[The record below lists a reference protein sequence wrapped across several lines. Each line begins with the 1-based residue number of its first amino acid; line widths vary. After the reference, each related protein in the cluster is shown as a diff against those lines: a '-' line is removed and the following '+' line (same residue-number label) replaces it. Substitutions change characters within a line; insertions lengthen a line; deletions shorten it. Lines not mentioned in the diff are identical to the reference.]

1 MMYKKLKFT
10 TIKSHLMFNNKNTTC
25 NSYHENTALHRLLIP
40 VFHTARLTVE
50 YYNVDRTL

>member
-1 MMYKKLKFT
+1 MYKKLKFT
-10 TIKSHLMFNNKNTTC
+10 TIKSHLMFNIKNTTC
-25 NSYHENTALHRLLIP
+25 NSYHENTAFHRLLMP